1 MRAFEGRTNRATYW
15 TAIAVIAALMIA
27 ATLWAGKPP
36 QVGEIV
42 LIFVGV
48 PRLHDI
54 GKSGWLVLWPLGL
67 ELVGGIGA
75 IIFLPR
81 ETALQVVG
89 LVMLII
95 AGLMIWLGCIPGQ
108 GSENRF
114 GPPPASGIQLGRP
127 KKS

>member
-1 MRAFEGRTNRATYW
+1 MRAFEGRSNRATYW
-15 TAIAVIAALMIA
+15 TAIAVIVALMVA
-27 ATLWAGKPP
+27 VTLWAGKPP
-36 QVGEIV
+36 HIAEIV

-75 IIFLPR
+75 LIFLPR
-81 ETALQVVG
+81 ETALQVLGV
-89 LVMLII
+89 VMLII

-108 GSENRF
+108 DSENRF
-114 GPPPASGIQLGRP
+114 GAPPASGIRWGKP